1 MNAVSPVPVE
11 QITAIAD
18 LRREARRWL
27 AETEIPTVPLELEER
42 FNVLRRW
49 QRTLFDAGWMGLG
62 WSRETGGRGLTARHQ
77 QVFSEELARAHAPAP
92 IGLIGLDVV
101 GPSIHR
107 YGSSEQRSRFLP
119 PLLAGEDIWCQGFSE
134 PSAGSDLASLR
145 TRALRHGD
153 KYVVNGQKVW
163 TSWGNQ
169 ASWCALLCRT
179 DPDAEPKHA
188 GISYLIVD
196 MSSPGTT
203 VRPLVQM
210 TGDAEFCEVFFDNVE
225 VPVGNLVG
233 KENDGW
239 RIALDTLSQERGNYA
254 MRRQVEIGWGV
265 EKTIDGLRGTSP
277 ESTTNRRIST
287 AIGESHVALRV
298 LDAQIRRTVQRLIDE
313 EGPHPLDSIDKL
325 VLNDAEQVVGRA
337 LADLLGPFRLD
348 TESQPLGLNAA
359 QLIHDHYFSR
369 AASIYGG
376 TSQIQR
382 NIVAERLLG
391 LPRS

>member
-1 MNAVSPVPVE
+1 M
-11 QITAIAD
+11 
-18 LRREARRWL
+18 
-27 AETEIPTVPLELEER
+27 
-42 FNVLRRW
+42 
-49 QRTLFDAGWMGLG
+49 
-62 WSRETGGRGLTARHQ
+62 
-77 QVFSEELARAHAPAP
+77 
-92 IGLIGLDVV
+92 IGLDVV
-101 GPSIHR
+101 GPPSIHR
-107 YGSSEQRSRFLP
+107 YGSPEQRSRFLP

-145 TRALRHGD
+145 TRALRRGGD

-163 TSWGNQ
+163 TSWGGNQ

-196 MSSPGTT
+196 MSSPPGIT

-265 EKTIDGLRGTSP
+265 EKAIDGLRGTSR
-277 ESTTNRRIST
+277 NRRPIVGS
-287 AIGESHVALRV
+287 APPSESHTWRCGCWMLR
-298 LDAQIRRTVQRLIDE
+298 
-313 EGPHPLDSIDKL
+313 S
-325 VLNDAEQVVGRA
+325 AE
-337 LADLLGPFRLD
+337 LC
-348 TESQPLGLNAA
+348 NA
-359 QLIHDHYFSR
+359 
-369 AASIYGG
+369 
-376 TSQIQR
+376 
-382 NIVAERLLG
+382 
-391 LPRS
+391 